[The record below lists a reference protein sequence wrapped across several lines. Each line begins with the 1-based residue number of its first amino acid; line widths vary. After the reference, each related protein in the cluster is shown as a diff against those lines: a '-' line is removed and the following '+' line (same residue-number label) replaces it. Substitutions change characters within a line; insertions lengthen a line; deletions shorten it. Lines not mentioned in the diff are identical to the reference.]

1 MTSVA
6 RSPIRILSR
15 PEPSVALASRLL
27 PRSST
32 GDPTESSTM
41 DKGLNMATASIEVS
55 GPNAEHLARE
65 LQATLAATAQPGESV
80 SPVEVERSVELAVAV
95 IGLVFSG
102 ISTAKTIWDWWNARR
117 SEGVSVTILL
127 ADGSQIDLSR
137 VDQNQLQIELERRTS
152 STE

>member
-15 PEPSVALASRLL
+15 PEPSVALVSRLV

-32 GDPTESSTM
+32 GDPAESSTM

-65 LQATLAATAQPGESV
+65 LRATLATTAQPGDSV

-95 IGLVFSG
+95 VGLVFSG

-117 SEGVSVTILL
+117 SEGVSVKILL
-127 ADGSQIDLSR
+127 ADGSQIDLSQ